1 MNTMN
6 NLKISMK
13 ITLWAGICILF
24 LALSIIGYSTFS
36 MRNEAIRNAKENVSS
51 LANEKAE
58 TVKLEIESSLYTAR
72 TLAQT
77 LTTQIS
83 GRNQFTREQVN
94 SVLKELLQKSPNI
107 IGTYTLWEPNAFDG
121 NDRNYINKSGHD
133 NTGRFIPYWNKD
145 SEGNIAVEALMG
157 YAESGIGDYYQIP
170 KQTKSETILDPYIYP
185 IQGVDTLITSIVVP
199 IVVDDVFYG
208 IAGVDISLSF
218 LQSLCDKS
226 DIYSKTGELL
236 LLSNNGTISGIT
248 GKSDLVG
255 KSMQEIF
262 NQDFNK
268 ILEIIQDSQTSIM
281 YENKIFKLFTP
292 INFGS
297 TTTPWSVGIILPDDK
312 VLERL
317 VKVLLNLIL
326 LGALFAVIALLMLLK
341 LSKKITDPIK
351 TTVSFA
357 EKVASGDLTATVDI
371 DQEDEVGQLALAL
384 RTMIKKVSGVVR
396 IVVTGSEQI
405 VSASTQLAAGNQDLS
420 SRTEL
425 QASALEETS
434 AAIEEMNSSIRSNA
448 DNTITANKLSEEVA
462 EKTDEGSLAVNQ
474 MIQSMNE
481 ISESSNRISDI
492 IEVINNI
499 AFQTNLLALNA
510 SIEAA
515 RAGEQGKGFAVV
527 AVEVRKLAKRSDKA
541 AAEIASIIKNSNKK
555 VEDGVIIANNA
566 GETLN
571 NINQS
576 VKKVTTLIGEIS
588 AASQEQLTSVDQID
602 QTLSSLDENTQKNAS
617 LVEESAASTEEL
629 SAQAVELNRNMQ
641 FFKLGQKENT
651 EKINETRS
659 LDYGEEI
666 VENDPPTDNTGSLDE
681 FSKLANENKFKEF

>member
-651 EKINETRS
+651 EKINETRG

>member
-1 MNTMN
+1 MRNMN

-24 LALSIIGYSTFS
+24 LALSIIGYSIFS
-36 MRNEAIRNAKENVSS
+36 MRSEAIRYAKENVST
-51 LANEKAE
+51 LANEKAK
-58 TVKLEIESSLYTAR
+58 TVQVEIEGSLNAAR
-72 TLAQT
+72 ILAQT
-77 LTTQIS
+77 LSTQIS
-83 GRNQFTREQVN
+83 SNSDLSREQVDN
-94 SVLKELLQKSPNI
+94 MLKEVLKRSPNI
-107 IGTYTLWEPNAFDG
+107 IGTYTAWEPNAFDG
-121 NDRNYINKSGHD
+121 DDKDYANTKGHD
-133 NTGRFIPYWNKD
+133 DTGRFIPYWNKD
-145 SEGNIAVEALMG
+145 SQGNIAVEALMG
-157 YAESGIGDYYQIP
+157 YTEEGIGDYYLIP
-170 KQTKSETILDPYIYP
+170 KNSKKETILDPYIYP
-185 IQGVDTLITSIVVP
+185 IQGVDVLITSVIVP
-199 IVVDDVFYG
+199 IVIDNKFYG
-208 IAGVDISLSF
+208 IAGVDMTLSF
-218 LQSLCDKS
+218 LQGLCDKS
-226 DIYSKTGELL
+226 DIYNKTGELI

-248 GKSDLVG
+248 GEPDLVG
-255 KSMQEIF
+255 KSMEEIYGDEYKTHLATIQ
-262 NQDFNK
+262 NAQDTIKYKKGMFT
-268 ILEIIQDSQTSIM
+268 L
-281 YENKIFKLFTP
+281 FKP
-292 INFGS
+292 MRFGD
-297 TTTPWSVGIILPDDK
+297 TTTPWSVGILLPDGK

-317 VKVLLNLIL
+317 YRVLLNLIL
-326 LGALFAVIALLMLLK
+326 LGALFAAVALFMLWR
-341 LSKKITDPIK
+341 LSKKITNPIK
-351 TTVSFA
+351 TTVEFA
-357 EKVASGDLTATVDI
+357 EQVASGDLTATVNI

-384 RTMIKKVSGVVR
+384 RTMIKKVSNVVR

-405 VSASTQLAAGNQDLS
+405 VTASTQLAAGNQDLS
-420 SRTEL
+420 TRTEL

-448 DNTITANKLSEEVA
+448 DNTITANKLSTEVA

-541 AAEIASIIKNSNKK
+541 ATEIASIIKNSNKK
-555 VEDGVIIANNA
+555 VEDGVVIANNA
-566 GETLN
+566 GDTLN
-571 NINQS
+571 KINQA

-641 FFKLGQKENT
+641 FFKLEKGERKESTPIQTKVEENT
-651 EKINETRS
+651 EVAKSEQES
-659 LDYGEEI
+659 
-666 VENDPPTDNTGSLDE
+666 ENLASMDE
-681 FSKLANENKFKEF
+681 FTNLANEDQFKEF